1 MRHELRW
8 FVSLLGFRD
17 VRRDVIPRLGNF
29 HARRLDSATRDLLP
43 RSLEFVSEGRP
54 KTVSWLRAS
63 GERTRRSH
71 VDHDGFLRERTPDD
85 NYRDASDHRD

>member
-29 HARRLDSATRDLLP
+29 HARRLDSADGLAPETFELAAKFKCAYAD
-43 RSLEFVSEGRP
+43 V
-54 KTVSWLRAS
+54 AS
-63 GERTRRSH
+63 GKRFKGKSRTLKE
-71 VDHDGFLRERTPDD
+71 LRKFADT
-85 NYRDASDHRD
+85 